1 MKHRHFWNELDH
13 FVWFFF
19 HVRKARLETVGVRKF
34 VSEVLKGIKCL
45 FLYGIIREMMARIK
59 SGL

>member
-1 MKHRHFWNELDH
+1 MF
-13 FVWFFF
+13 FFFF
-19 HVRKARLETVGVRKF
+19 HVGKARLETVGVRKF

-45 FLYGIIREMMARIK
+45 FLFGIIGEMTVRIK